1 MPSFL
6 LGTTRQSY
14 KLVSL
19 NRNIMNINS
28 DESNKYKWLNKLR
41 DKYRLVVMNDTTFEE
56 RISFRLTRLN
66 VFIALGT
73 LSIVLIAL
81 TILLIAFT
89 PLKEY
94 IPGYTDVGLQKKVY
108 NLAIKADSLETAFRQ
123 QDVYMRSIRNI
134 LEGKPINDTIVE
146 TQTESIN
153 YDSLVL
159 DASANDSI
167 LRAEYESQNQFD
179 LYFDE
184 EGELYSNNPMDITY
198 FTPLK
203 GIITNHFSIADKH
216 YAIDIVAKKNE
227 TIKATLD
234 GTVIFAD
241 WTVKTGHVIAIQHYK
256 NIISIYKHNSALLKK
271 AGSLVKAG
279 DPIAIIGESGELSTG
294 PHLHFELWQNGTP
307 VNPLNYMTF

>member
-73 LSIVLIAL
+73 LIIVLIAL

-294 PHLHFELWQNGTP
+294 PHLHFELWHNGTP

>member
-1 MPSFL
+1 M
-6 LGTTRQSY
+6 
-14 KLVSL
+14 
-19 NRNIMNINS
+19 NRNT
-28 DESNKYKWLNKLR
+28 DESNKNKWINKLR

-73 LSIVLIAL
+73 LSIVLIGL

-123 QDVYMRSIRNI
+123 KDVYLRSLRNI
-134 LEGKPINDTIVE
+134 LEGRPMDDTIVE
-146 TQTESIN
+146 NPTVSIN
-153 YDSLVL
+153 YDSLIL
-159 DASANDSI
+159 DASVNDSI

-279 DPIAIIGESGELSTG
+279 DPIAIIGESGELTTG